1 MNIESALPDYEVIA
15 LKYATRGGARPDHF
29 VGGDPHDV
37 PMPMDYYLWVVR
49 DAERLFLIDTG
60 FNADMA
66 AKRNRTLLRR
76 PAEALALLGIAT
88 EDVRQIVITHLHN
101 DHVGTFEEYPNA
113 RFHLQDDEMAFAT
126 GRYMCCERFNRAYEV
141 EHVTGMVRLAYQDRI
156 EFHRGDAEIGP
167 GISVHRIGG
176 HTAGLQAVRV
186 HTARGWVVLAS
197 DASHYY
203 EHFEK
208 KRCFPLVFHLGEV
221 LEGYARLLALAAS
234 PRHVIPGHDPLVA
247 QRYPAV
253 SPELAGIAVRLDLE
267 PVQPPTETLKGA

>member
-1 MNIESALPDYEVIA
+1 MDAAVALPNYEVIA
-15 LKYATRGGARPDHF
+15 LKYATRGGGRPDHF

-49 DAERLFLIDTG
+49 DETRLFLVDTG

-66 AKRNRTLLRR
+66 IKRHRTLLRT
-76 PAEALALLGIAT
+76 PPQALALLGIAS
-88 EDVRQIVITHLHN
+88 EQVQQIVVTHLHN
-101 DHVGTFEEYPNA
+101 DHIGTFDEYPNA

-141 EHVTGMVRLAYQDRI
+141 EHVAGMVRLTYQDRV

-203 EHFEK
+203 EHFETR
-208 KRCFPLVFHLGEV
+208 RCFPLVFHVGDV
-221 LEGYARLLALAAS
+221 LEGYARLLALAES
-234 PRHVIPGHDPLVA
+234 PRHVIPGHDPLVV
-247 QRYPAV
+247 QRYPAL
-253 SPELAGIAVRLDLE
+253 SPALAGIAVRLDLD
-267 PVQPPTETLKGA
+267 PLQPTSIEA

>member
-1 MNIESALPDYEVIA
+1 MAQAAALPDYEVVA
-15 LKYATRGGARPDHF
+15 LKYATRAGARPDHF

-49 DAERLFLIDTG
+49 DAARLVLIDTG

-66 AKRNRTLLRR
+66 VKRHRTLLRT
-76 PAEALALLGIAT
+76 PAEALALLGIGSK
-88 EDVRQIVITHLHN
+88 DVEQIVITHLHN
-101 DHVGTFEEYPNA
+101 DHVGTFDEYPNA

-156 EFHRGDAEIGP
+156 DFHRGDAEIGP

-208 KRCFPLVFHLGEV
+208 NRCFPLVFHMGEV
-221 LEGYARLLALAAS
+221 LEGYARLLALADS
-234 PRHVIPGHDPLVA
+234 PQHVIPGHDPLVM
-247 QRYPAV
+247 QRYPAL
-253 SPELAGIAVRLDLE
+253 SPELAGIAVRLDLA
-267 PVQPPTETLKGA
+267 PLRTEVLAS

>member
-1 MNIESALPDYEVIA
+1 MANADLPCYEVFA

-29 VGGDPHDV
+29 IGGDPHDR
-37 PMPMDYYLWVVR
+37 PMPMDYFLWVVR
-49 DAERLFLIDTG
+49 DQERLFLVDTG

-76 PAEALALLGIAT
+76 PSEALSLLGIT
-88 EDVRQIVITHLHN
+88 TDSVRDIVITHLHN
-101 DHVGTFEEYPNA
+101 DHAGTFEEYPNA

-126 GRYMCCERFNRAYEV
+126 GRYMCCDRFSRPYEV
-141 EHVTGMVRLAYQDRI
+141 DHVVGFVRLVYQDRV

-176 HTAGLQAVRV
+176 HTAGLQCVRV

-203 EHFEK
+203 EHFEQE
-208 KRCFPLVFHLGEV
+208 RCFPLVYHVGEM
-221 LEGYARLLALAAS
+221 LEGFRRLRELADS
-234 PRHVIPGHDPLVA
+234 PAHVVPGHDPLVME
-247 QRYPAV
+247 RYSAAEPQL
-253 SPELAGIAVRLDLE
+253 EGIAVRLDW
-267 PVQPPTETLKGA
+267 PPRTPK